1 MATLRELLNETIYQ
15 EINYYPSEDEK
26 SIISGKT
33 IKGFPDR
40 GSKFPVENN
49 YIFNVVKLD
58 DGSYEFYVGDHKAT
72 KGAPYKFKECYI
84 GTLKNPKFKDSTGI
98 ALECIKRFVNSN
110 RLDEKQ
116 KRHLLS
122 YYEEN
127 RKHPYYAEYFKQG
140 H

>member
-1 MATLRELLNETIYQ
+1 MTLREILNETVFQ
-15 EINYYPSEDEK
+15 RRNYYGKEIGK
-26 SIISGKT
+26 SVVSGKE
-33 IKGFPDR
+33 IVGFPDK
-40 GSKFPVENN
+40 SVDIP
-49 YIFNVVKLD
+49 ISDDNVMFDILKLD
-58 DGSYEFYVGDHKAT
+58 DGTIEFYVGDEKLY
-72 KGAPYKFKECYI
+72 KGTPYKFKECYV
-84 GTLKNPKFKDSTGI
+84 GTLKNPKFKDGTGI